1 MFITYLLAYLDV
13 ASGGIGFDL
22 TGKIKASNFIQKK
35 GQTHSTLDEKLVSKP
50 VTQLPQSDGFNLTEA
65 KIERLSRIIADI
77 NSRTGKS
84 YDNDVAVKAML
95 QIKDLLMKSEKL
107 KKSAK
112 NNSEKDFEFSFY
124 DDIDDALIE
133 GLEQNKDFF
142 TLLLNNDEI
151 KRSVLGI
158 FASEIYTSLRDLS

>member
-1 MFITYLLAYLDV
+1 M
-13 ASGGIGFDL
+13 
-22 TGKIKASNFIQKK
+22 
-35 GQTHSTLDEKLVSKP
+35 VSKP
-50 VTQLPQSDGFNLTEA
+50 VVKLPQSDGFNLTED
-65 KIERLSRIIADI
+65 KIEKLSQIIADI

-95 QIKDLLMKSEKL
+95 QIKDILMKSDRL
-107 KKSAK
+107 KVSAK

-133 GLEQNKDFF
+133 GLEQNQDFF
-142 TLLLNNDEI
+142 TLLLNNEEL

-158 FASEIYTSLRDLS
+158 FSGEIYASLRDLT